1 MDSRRFSF
9 TEPAAGRKN
18 NVSLFSVFLRRLL
31 AKGGIGDFTCAGLLK
46 ARKDKKCTK
55 EIHGPFWPSP
65 C

>member
-31 AKGGIGDFTCAGLLK
+31 AKGELAISLAP
-46 ARKDKKCTK
+46 A
-55 EIHGPFWPSP
+55 S
-65 C
+65 